1 MKMEG
6 RPLENLIDMYKESEG
21 RFVVLNELTQ
31 IILTYPVSS
40 NEAERSFSA
49 LRRLYTWLQA
59 TMKTERL
66 CSLGRAV

>member
-1 MKMEG
+1 MEG

-49 LRRLYTWLQA
+49 LRRLYTWLRA